1 MSTQKQS
8 RVDLLEKK
16 VKALTNV
23 MQEIIYNVNNLSTL
37 ATGSMETI
45 KRMPG
50 YKEAIKQLTEKAKN
64 NNNTED
70 NGSQV

>member
-23 MQEIIYNVNNLSTL
+23 MQEIIYNANNLSTL
-37 ATGSMETI
+37 AAGSMETI

>member
-50 YKEAIKQLTEKAKN
+50 YKEAIKQLTEKAK
-64 NNNTED
+64 ED
-70 NGSQV
+70 MNVE